1 MKTLAVI
8 AQKGGAGKTT
18 IALNLA
24 VEARRRGMSVI
35 VLDLDP
41 QASAAAWSDWRGNDD
56 IPLVAVP
63 STRLTHVLKEAL
75 EASIGLVVID
85 TPPAADGAAVAAAR
99 AADLILIPVRASAFD
114 LDAIRTTV
122 ELMRVVQ
129 RPAFALL
136 NALPPRATKLQQE
149 AAALIKEAGLPLVS
163 VEVTE
168 RSAFR
173 HAALLGLGVMEFEP
187 AGKAAAEIARLYD
200 WLADRLFPGS
210 QTNPSETVDCGSA
223 TSKVVKGPRNHSKEV
238 QTELPL

>member
-24 VEARRRGMSVI
+24 VEASRRGASVI

-41 QASAAAWSDWRGNDD
+41 QASAAAWSDWRGKDD
-56 IPLVAVP
+56 VPVVAVP
-63 STRLTHVLKEAL
+63 STRLSHVLKEAE
-75 EASIGLVVID
+75 EADVGLLVID

-99 AADLILIPVRASAFD
+99 AADLILIPARASAFD
-114 LDAIRTTV
+114 LDAIRTTI
-122 ELMRVVQ
+122 ELMRVAQ
-129 RPAFALL
+129 KPAFALL
-136 NALPPRATKLQQE
+136 NALPPRASKLKQE
-149 AAALIKEAGLPLVS
+149 AAALIEEAGLSLVS

-187 AGKAAAEIARLYD
+187 EGKAAAEVARLYD
-200 WLADRLFPGS
+200 WLADRLGIGS
-210 QTNPSETVDCGSA
+210 TPNLTLSGDCGGAAA
-223 TSKVVKGPRNHSKEV
+223 TRVKGPSEHSRDV